1 LLRSIDKDR
10 IERNFYTITRDDFIT
25 YIGKELQTMGD
36 NETMRE
42 FKIIVRRKFENIF
55 GEDFMEKHDLSIIT
69 TGWYDG

>member
-1 LLRSIDKDR
+1 
-10 IERNFYTITRDDFIT
+10 
-25 YIGKELQTMGD
+25 MGD